1 MITRIFGTV
10 TGGRLNLRAAAD
22 FSASILA
29 SIPNET
35 LLVVTAHDDTWYA
48 TTYGSYT
55 GYVMKQYITL
65 LDLANASELAGE
77 VTGGALNMCRTAS
90 TSADRLIQIPNNTA
104 ITVIDFDADSQ
115 WYITDYNGYT
125 GYVMKQ
131 YVTVSQPVPNWAYG
145 QVTSNALNV
154 RRQPST
160 SAGRWNNVWP
170 MNRLVLVKPCDVD
183 GWYETLYRGEPA
195 YVMAKFIKLLAEP
208 APERIVERMLFM
220 VEPEKGRSKSIY
232 FNGYGGKWCHRF
244 ADWLAMNAGMP
255 KEMIPNTSNCGTGM
269 VWFINNAN
277 SGGFHF
283 KNAEHKARFISNY
296 SAVKHLTSEISTD
309 EKAYV
314 PAPGDYIYFRW
325 KNAASSVNVSHVGIV
340 AIVGEDS
347 VTTWE
352 GNTGGKVVNRTFALN
367 DMQIVGYG
375 KPGYTC
381 CETKLQHAISP

>member
-1 MITRIFGTV
+1 MITRILGTV

-22 FSASILA
+22 SSASILA

-35 LLVVTAHDDTWYA
+35 LLVVTDHNDTWYA
-48 TTYGSYT
+48 ATYGSYT
-55 GYVMKQYITL
+55 GFVMKQYITL
-65 LDLANASELAGE
+65 LNLTNATELPGE
-77 VTGGALNMCRTAS
+77 VTGGSLNMRRTAS
-90 TSADRLIQIPNNTA
+90 TSADRLIQIPNNTS

-160 SAGRWNNVWP
+160 SAARWNNVWP
-170 MNRLVLVKPCDVD
+170 LNRIVLIKDAVE
-183 GWYETLYRGEPA
+183 GWFESLYRGQPA
-195 YVMAKFIKLLAEP
+195 YVAKDYINVLDTP
-208 APERIVERMLFM
+208 VHDSIVDRMLFM
-220 VEPEKGRSKSIY
+220 VTPELGRDNVIY
-232 FNGYGGKWCHRF
+232 FNGYSGEWCHRF

-255 KEMIPNTSNCGTGM
+255 MDMIPNDSNCGTGM

-296 SAVKHLTSEISTD
+296 SAVNHLDD
-309 EKAYV
+309 ELTAAEEAYV

-325 KNAASSVNVSHVGIV
+325 TNAASSVNVSHVGIV
-340 AIVGEDS
+340 ATVGENS
-347 VTTWE
+347 LTTWE
-352 GNTGGKVVNRTFALN
+352 GNSGDQVVNRTFALN
-367 DMQIVGYG
+367 DAQIVGYG
-375 KPGYTC
+375 KPNYAAA
-381 CETKLQHAISP
+381 QQA

>member
-10 TGGRLNLRAAAD
+10 TGGCLNLRASAD
-22 FSASILA
+22 SSASILA
-29 SIPNET
+29 SIPDET
-35 LLVVTAHDDTWYA
+35 LLVVTEHNDTWYA
-48 TTYGSYT
+48 ATYGSYT
-55 GYVMKQYITL
+55 G
-65 LDLANASELAGE
+65 
-77 VTGGALNMCRTAS
+77 
-90 TSADRLIQIPNNTA
+90 
-104 ITVIDFDADSQ
+104 F
-115 WYITDYNGYT
+115 
-125 GYVMKQ
+125 VMKQ
-131 YVTVSQPVPNWAYG
+131 YVTVSQTIASWTYG

-170 MNRLVLVKPCDVD
+170 MNRLVLVKPCSVD
-183 GWYETLYRGEPA
+183 GWYETLYRGEHA
-195 YVMAKFIKLLAEP
+195 YVMAKFIKLLDEP
-208 APERIVERMLFM
+208 VPESIVERMLFM
-220 VEPEKGRSKSIY
+220 AEPEKGRSKSIY

-296 SAVKHLTSEISTD
+296 SAVKHLASEISTD

-340 AIVGEDS
+340 ATVAEDS
-347 VTTWE
+347 LTTWE
-352 GNTGGKVVNRTFALN
+352 GNASGKVAQRTYSLCNA
-367 DMQIVGYG
+367 QIVGYG
-375 KPGYTC
+375 HPRYSG
-381 CETKLQHAISP
+381 EVIF